1 MLRHLR
7 RPQPRPSFIMCFD
20 PLLGTRSVW
29 GSTVVVNHCVG
40 VGFQLLLLL
49 LNKIQQDDLS
59 AAWPSFLNVVFL
71 NLFVTSTQCRKH
83 SLNWVCSKIVCKR
96 SPLVSSMFSNLS
108 LYTLP
113 GVHHISLFFYFI
125 GRPASF
131 FPWNCKLVDYDLLHL
146 C

>member
-1 MLRHLR
+1 MFFLAVVLLCLISDKSVTNIFLVVNQSFLDVTGWSSNKLLIKKPKTLVVLLRYPR

-20 PLLGTRSVW
+20 PLLGTLSGW

-83 SLNWVCSKIVCKR
+83 SLN
-96 SPLVSSMFSNLS
+96 
-108 LYTLP
+108 
-113 GVHHISLFFYFI
+113 
-125 GRPASF
+125 
-131 FPWNCKLVDYDLLHL
+131 
-146 C
+146 